1 MAIYEGFYQAE
12 LNFFL
17 KSEVRDTQR
26 SFLDQKC
33 IQSRFVYNENQNL
46 PDGIFQVQNCP
57 LCDVYY
63 HNGKKYN

>member
-33 IQSRFVYNENQNL
+33 IQSRFVYNENQNF
-46 PDGIFQVQNCP
+46 PDGIFQV
-57 LCDVYY
+57 
-63 HNGKKYN
+63 